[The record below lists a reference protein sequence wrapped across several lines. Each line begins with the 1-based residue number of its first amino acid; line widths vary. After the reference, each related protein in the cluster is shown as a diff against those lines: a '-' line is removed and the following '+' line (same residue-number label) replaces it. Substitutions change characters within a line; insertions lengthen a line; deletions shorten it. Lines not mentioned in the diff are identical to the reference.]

1 MKLQESNRTDQKQQ
15 ESLKGFVSINDLR
28 EKYFEEDE
36 LTTNERLALKN
47 FDRYRI
53 TILTQT
59 SDDTV
64 FHQNYTKIQVK
75 ANLSPYTE
83 FLKEEYYT

>member
-1 MKLQESNRTDQKQQ
+1 MKPQRSNISEQAQQ
-15 ESLKGFVSINDLR
+15 DSIKGFVSINDLR
-28 EKYFEEDE
+28 ERDFKDE
-36 LTTNERLALKN
+36 TLNPNERLALKN
-47 FDRYRI
+47 FDRYRL
-53 TILTQT
+53 TILTKT
-59 SDDTV
+59 SDDTA